1 MKRIISWIIMIPF
14 ALVVIVFSAVNRDL
28 VTLDLWP
35 LPNEIMVPVF
45 TMVLAVFIFGFLFG
59 GIVAWVS
66 AGTQRRK
73 ARNALWCAET
83 AERELRSLKNTLHD
97 REVELRDVKDS
108 IDNDEKNLLTAPSKG

>member
-28 VTLDLWP
+28 VSLDLWP
-35 LPNEIMVPVF
+35 LPNEITVPVF
-45 TMVLAVFIFGFLFG
+45 TLVLAVFIFGFLFG

-66 AGTQRRK
+66 ASTQRRK
-73 ARNALWCAET
+73 ARNALWRAET

-97 REVELRDVKDS
+97 RERELKDVKES
-108 IDNDEKNLLTAPSKG
+108 IESDDKNLLTSATKG

>member
-28 VTLDLWP
+28 VSLDLWP
-35 LPNEIMVPVF
+35 LPNEITVPVF
-45 TMVLAVFIFGFLFG
+45 TLVLAVFIFGFLFG

-66 AGTQRRK
+66 ASTQRRK
-73 ARNALWCAET
+73 ARNALWRAET

-97 REVELRDVKDS
+97 RERELKDVKDS
-108 IDNDEKNLLTAPSKG
+108 IESDDKNLLTSATKG